1 MVAGLALGFGGAML
15 LEHFDDRVRRVSD
28 AREASGL
35 EVVGTVP
42 RIPSG
47 SKGTKAKEIGM
58 EAFRGIRTN
67 LRYVMPQGP
76 QLLGVCSPAPRE
88 GKSTVTANLALSM
101 VENGDRVLVV
111 DADLRR
117 ARMHELLGVEQT
129 PGLSEVLAGK
139 ASLADAI
146 RISPLSTALHVLPS
160 GSLAV
165 GVSTLNDHKG
175 LRRVFESLR
184 ERYDLVIVDT
194 PPLLVVNDSS
204 IVASEMDGNI
214 IVVRSDGTNR
224 EALVNAVSQLHRVNA
239 RLVGLILND
248 LSLDSVGYS
257 AYYDSYYQG
266 TDEKR
271 SRIGRR
277 RRTKALTS
285 G

>member
-1 MVAGLALGFGGAML
+1 
-15 LEHFDDRVRRVSD
+15 
-28 AREASGL
+28 
-35 EVVGTVP
+35 
-42 RIPSG
+42 
-47 SKGTKAKEIGM
+47 
-58 EAFRGIRTN
+58 
-67 LRYVMPQGP
+67 
-76 QLLGVCSPAPRE
+76 
-88 GKSTVTANLALSM
+88 
-101 VENGDRVLVV
+101 
-111 DADLRR
+111 
-117 ARMHELLGVEQT
+117 
-129 PGLSEVLAGK
+129 
-139 ASLADAI
+139 
-146 RISPLSTALHVLPS
+146 
-160 GSLAV
+160 LAV